1 MTYGPV
7 DFLALEFTDD
17 KLKGEIIPALFD
29 LVEKQIVKIID
40 LVIIHKK
47 EDGTYE
53 AFEMNQI
60 GPDLIGVF
68 DPLKVEVN
76 GMLQVEDIQN
86 IADDM
91 ENGTRAAALLFENLW
106 ALKFKEAVMRADG
119 KLLNQA
125 RISHEDVEE
134 ALAKFASAEQPV

>member
-7 DFLALEFTDD
+7 DFLALEFKDD

-53 AFEMNQI
+53 AFELNQM

-86 IADDM
+86 IADGM
-91 ENGTRAAALLFENLW
+91 ENGTSAAALLFENLW
-106 ALKFKEAVMRADG
+106 AIKFKEAVMRADG
-119 KLLNQA
+119 KLLSQA

-134 ALAKFASAEQPV
+134 ALAKFASAEEPM